1 MQLRRSSTKRVKAS
15 LDMTPMIDVTFQL
28 IIFFLLS
35 STFVVQS
42 SVPVE
47 LSQVPEGAV
56 THEKKQLTITLQT
69 GEGGPDNKGGV
80 YVDDTPIKNWTELRG
95 ILLALKERDPEA
107 LVLIRPDRAVPTER
121 LLYVMGM
128 ANACGLYHYGVAAES
143 PLPEM
148 QPAPSEGATTTAGGG
163 TPKQP
168 AAPGQGP

>member
-1 MQLRRSSTKRVKAS
+1 MQLRRSTTKKIRAT

-35 STFVVQS
+35 STFVIQS

-56 THEKKQLTITLQT
+56 THEKKQLTITLQA

-80 YVDDTPIKNWTELRG
+80 YVDETPIGNWQELRG
-95 ILLALKERDPEA
+95 ILKALQERDPEA

-128 ANACGLYHYGVAAES
+128 ANALGLVHYGVAAES
-143 PLPEM
+143 PVAEALPVAEV
-148 QPAPSEGATTTAGGG
+148 PAVP
-163 TPKQP
+163 
-168 AAPGQGP
+168 QGPTAEGGPGGAAQGP